1 MAIPSEMQ
9 YPVGEELLRLER
21 EERRFQREMNET
33 IHLSWRQLLRR
44 VRPGR
49 RYRIAYFGEPRLHWG
64 DEVGR

>member
-44 VRPGR
+44 VRPGP
-49 RYRIAYFGEPRLHWG
+49 ALPHRLLRG
-64 DEVGR
+64 TPAPLGR